1 MATPP
6 TPTMPIVRAQ
16 RGAVLGVAL
25 FLLTVLTL
33 LALGASQLDRTHRT
47 ASNSIQQRAASLQ
60 AAEAAL
66 RGAERLLDTDDG
78 SATAPC
84 DSQRCRIYMS
94 ARLPDGNR
102 RAVQWWDKYGW
113 IYDAGNGWTPSSSD
127 RSADA
132 RFVIEEL
139 DFVPDSLTVVA
150 DAKVSGY
157 AFYRITAMAQPDP
170 AVTPIVLQ
178 TTYARRVH

>member
-1 MATPP
+1 MLKSP
-6 TPTMPIVRAQ
+6 TSTIPIMRSQ

-33 LALGASQLDRTHRT
+33 LALGASQLGRTHRT
-47 ASNSIQQRAASLQ
+47 TSNSIQQRALSLQ

-66 RGAERLLDTDDG
+66 RGAERLLDTGDG
-78 SATAPC
+78 SAHAPC

-94 ARLPDGNR
+94 ALPDGNR
-102 RAVQWWDKYGW
+102 RSAQWWDRYGW
-113 IYDAGNGWTPSSSD
+113 TYAAGNDWTPSSAD
-127 RSADA
+127 RPADA

-139 DFVPDSLTVVA
+139 DFVPDSLTVVSDTNA
-150 DAKVSGY
+150 SGY

-170 AVTPIVLQ
+170 GVTPIVLQ
-178 TTYARRVH
+178 STYARRVH